1 MRINLKN
8 PERLVNFVD
17 RSLTSWKIEYIG
29 QGTENGIYYYS
40 LTDRGN
46 MPNMGIKINVEIHSE
61 TQEMY
66 DVLTYPKEQWVK
78 IYCKDINVAQKRGC
92 TKFLRVEDFKDI
104 RRVFNTISDAGRQ
117 VLQ

>member
-1 MRINLKN
+1 MKRINIQN
-8 PERLVNFVD
+8 PQRLVNFVD

-29 QGTENGIYYYS
+29 QGTENGIYYYA
-40 LTDRGN
+40 LTDRTN
-46 MPNMGIKINVEIHSE
+46 RRIKVNVEIHSE

-66 DVLTYPKEQWVK
+66 DPMSGPDEEYVK

>member
-1 MRINLKN
+1 MKRINIQN
-8 PERLVNFVD
+8 PQRLVNFVD

-29 QGTENGIYYYS
+29 QGTENGIYYYA
-40 LTDRGN
+40 LTDRTN
-46 MPNMGIKINVEIHSE
+46 RRIKVKVEIHSE

-66 DVLTYPKEQWVK
+66 DPNDFAAQEYVK
-78 IYCKDINVAQKRGC
+78 IYCKDLNVPLKRGC

-104 RRVFNTISDAGRQ
+104 RRVFNQIHNAGRQ

>member
-29 QGTENGIYYYS
+29 QGTKNGIYYYS
-40 LTDRGN
+40 LTDRT
-46 MPNMGIKINVEIHSE
+46 NMGIKVNVEIDSQ

-66 DVLTYPKEQWVK
+66 NPDDFSRNQWVK

-92 TKFLRVEDFKDI
+92 TKFLRVADFKDI
-104 RRVFNTISDAGRQ
+104 RRVFNTISDGGRQ